1 MPSTDSSAD
10 AAERLPIGL
19 FAHLADHRGTL
30 EQTYADHLDL
40 FAFAET
46 AGVGSAWVRQFH
58 LARPD
63 AGRLGGLPSPFV
75 FLGVLA
81 ARTTTL
87 RLGTAAITLP
97 LEQEIRVAEDAAVL
111 DVLSGGRVELGLAN
125 GGQPEIAQALGVR
138 RDADRDSSRRAY
150 LASVDRLTT
159 ALCGGLLTDDGDV
172 LAPARPSLAKRVWH
186 ATLTEQ
192 SAFETGQRGEG
203 VLIGTTQVV
212 PGEVSAAAYH
222 RGFQERGPG
231 GGAVP
236 RVGLSTWIFPGR
248 DRADALRRAED
259 GLTAK
264 WQWAKSFL
272 PRADSVADIADRLH
286 LHYGTADDITASI
299 AEHPAFAY
307 TTQIQLQLDG
317 LYRDVDEQ
325 KEALRVFTSAV
336 APELRRVEGSL
347 VAA

>member
-1 MPSTDSSAD
+1 MPSPDPSVRAS
-10 AAERLPIGL
+10 ERLPIGL

-40 FAFAET
+40 FEFAET
-46 AGVGSAWVRQFH
+46 VGVDSAWVRQFH
-58 LARPD
+58 LAKPD

-125 GGQPEIAQALGVR
+125 GGQPEIAHALGIR
-138 RDADRDSSRRAY
+138 RDADRDASRRAY
-150 LASVDRLTT
+150 LAAVDRLTA
-159 ALCGGLLTDDGDV
+159 ALRGGRLTDSGEV
-172 LAPARPSLAKRVWH
+172 LAPARPSLADRIWH

-192 SAFETGQRGEG
+192 SALETGQRREG
-203 VLIGTTQVV
+203 VLVGTTQLV

-222 RGFQERGPG
+222 RGLPE
-231 GGAVP
+231 GAVP
-236 RVGLSTWIFPGR
+236 RVGLSTWIFPGK

-264 WQWAKSFL
+264 WQWAKDFL
-272 PRADSVADIADRLH
+272 PRADSVADIAGRLN
-286 LHYGTADDITASI
+286 LHYGNPDDITASI
-299 AEHPAFAY
+299 AQHPAFPY

-325 KEALRVFTSAV
+325 KEALQVFTSAV
-336 APELRRVEGSL
+336 APELRSVAGSL